1 MSNKERVE
9 RLRENTQ
16 KRLQSIEKT
25 LDVAEMEGNPKQ
37 YSEGCVGN
45 LRQIQAALIG
55 YLDGLD
61 IALEV
66 ADAAIAKET
75 EGGQ

>member
-1 MSNKERVE
+1 MSNKEWVWS
-9 RLRENTQ
+9 LRENTQ
-16 KRLQSIEKT
+16 KRLQSIKKR
-25 LDVAEMEGNPKQ
+25 LRVAEMEGNPKD
-37 YSEGCVGN
+37 YSDGCVGT
-45 LRQIQAALIG
+45 LREIQAALTG